1 MRKLQVPLFLLA
13 TGLLGACAQIP
24 APGPNSTA
32 LAQTRASQ
40 ADQAAQMAQERL
52 AAVATQRRAA
62 ERHFCSSWKA
72 SLDLVRRDAI
82 GCVHA
87 TPEQQGACW
96 DAVANWAGAKS
107 EYYAA
112 LQRLFAGYPYAE
124 PAQAA
129 GSFFQQTQTW
139 AQNCRGNIQ
148 ACLQEADQSS
158 MQAQK
163 AAVNQFCAGHGGP
176 PS

>member
-24 APGPNSTA
+24 APVPNHAA
-32 LAQTRASQ
+32 LAQSRASQ
-40 ADQAAQMAQERL
+40 ADQAARLAEERL
-52 AAVATQRRAA
+52 AAVTAQRRAA
-62 ERHFCSSWKA
+62 EKQFCSSWQR

-87 TPEQQGACW
+87 TSEQQGACW
-96 DAVANWAGAKS
+96 DAVANWAGAKG

-112 LQRLFAGYPYAE
+112 LQRLFVGHAYAE

-129 GSFFQQTQTW
+129 GNFFQQTQVW
-139 AQNCRGNIQ
+139 AQNCRSNIQ
-148 ACLQEADQSS
+148 GCLQEASQSS

-163 AAVNQFCAGHGGP
+163 AVVNRFCAARSGAHG
-176 PS
+176 